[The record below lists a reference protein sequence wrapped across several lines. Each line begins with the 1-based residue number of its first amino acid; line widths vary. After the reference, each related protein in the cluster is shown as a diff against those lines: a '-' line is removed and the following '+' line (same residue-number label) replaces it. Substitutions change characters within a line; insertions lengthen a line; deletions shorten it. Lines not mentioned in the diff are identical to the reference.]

1 MTLNILNYLQ
11 KCVNCSFI
19 VRVNEIILS
28 FIYSVMYVIST
39 ANLSNIN
46 NAGISCQQIP
56 FSYSVVDVFVD
67 FLVDDDDDVVVG
79 CSFVVVVFGV
89 VVVVVVVVVLV
100 TIKLQCVQ
108 LVV

>member
-1 MTLNILNYLQ
+1 
-11 KCVNCSFI
+11 
-19 VRVNEIILS
+19 
-28 FIYSVMYVIST
+28 MYVIST

-89 VVVVVVVVVLV
+89 VVVVVVVVVVLV